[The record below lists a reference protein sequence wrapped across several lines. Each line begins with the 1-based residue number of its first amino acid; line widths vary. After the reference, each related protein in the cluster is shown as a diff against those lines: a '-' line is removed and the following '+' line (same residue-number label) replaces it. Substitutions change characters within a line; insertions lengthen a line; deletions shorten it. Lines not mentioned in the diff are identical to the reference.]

1 MAIVA
6 LLIGLVVGAAGVYF
20 VALRRALG
28 DRDRAA
34 LEARDAQ
41 RALAETEGALA
52 AERGAFDIRVENAI
66 KAISRRGAAGKR
78 QHLHRAGA
86 WGGSGSTWNR

>member
-6 LLIGLVVGAAGVYF
+6 LLIGLVVGAAGVYL

-34 LEARDAQ
+34 LEAREAQ

-52 AERGAFDIRVENAI
+52 AERGAFDVRVENAI
-66 KAISRRGAAGKR
+66 KAISAEALQANANAFTEQAMGRLGV
-78 QHLHRAGA
+78 
-86 WGGSGSTWNR
+86 STWSR